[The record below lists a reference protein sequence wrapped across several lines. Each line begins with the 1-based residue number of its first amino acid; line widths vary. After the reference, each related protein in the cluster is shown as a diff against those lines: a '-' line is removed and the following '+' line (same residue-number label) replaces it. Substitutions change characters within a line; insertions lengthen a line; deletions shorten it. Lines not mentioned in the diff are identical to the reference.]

1 MKRRACGRPRRSRAG
16 LVLLAPYF
24 QYSGVIAAS
33 CLHPLVKAG
42 AFLLSCSFMLDSA
55 MREKRRRSKG
65 EQFGLF
71 RHWSRRASRAS
82 ISLGRAKPR
91 RRGNCS
97 TLFCVFAEDPAQ
109 YLDVTAA
116 PLSTT
121 HKCAINIVR
130 RTPKFRVSA
139 MNKRVALVGGGA
151 LIAIS
156 VVLLAF
162 GAPASD
168 TLRDL
173 KIIITIVFVSL
184 GTALQI
190 YATWPRR
197 RHRYFTDDVWTGQRE
212 EVVQPK
218 EVLEPKAKP
227 KVKPKSA
234 ASNRQGRQAPSTPS
248 IPRADHNDL
257 TAN

>member
-1 MKRRACGRPRRSRAG
+1 
-16 LVLLAPYF
+16 
-24 QYSGVIAAS
+24 
-33 CLHPLVKAG
+33 
-42 AFLLSCSFMLDSA
+42 MLDSA

-65 EQFGLF
+65 KQFGLF
-71 RHWSRRASRAS
+71 RHWSGRANRAS
-82 ISLGRAKPR
+82 ISLGRAELR
-91 RRGNCS
+91 LSEAVS
-97 TLFCVFAEDPAQ
+97 TIFCVFTEDPAQ
-109 YLDVTAA
+109 DLDVTVS

-121 HKCAINIVR
+121 RKCAINIVR
-130 RTPKFRVSA
+130 RTQKFRVSA
-139 MNKRVALVGGGA
+139 MSKRVALAGGGA

-156 VVLLAF
+156 IILLAF

-197 RHRYFTDDVWTGQRE
+197 RHRYFTDDVWTAQRE

-218 EVLEPKAKP
+218 EVLKPKAKP